1 MIRIILLLSALLLS
15 GCANYE
21 VIQKIDVDMYHLTS
35 KKGQVAI
42 VLTEKDLEVGKYYR
56 LKSITKKK

>member
-42 VLTEKDLEVGKYYR
+42 VLTSKDLEVGKYYR

>member
-1 MIRIILLLSALLLS
+1 MIRIILILCALLLS

-42 VLTEKDLEVGKYYR
+42 VLTGKDLEVGKYYR

>member
-1 MIRIILLLSALLLS
+1 MIRIALILAALLLS

-42 VLTEKDLEVGKYYR
+42 VLTSKDLQTGKYYR

>member
-1 MIRIILLLSALLLS
+1 MIRIILILSALLLS
-15 GCANYE
+15 GCANYQ

-42 VLTEKDLEVGKYYR
+42 VLTGKDLQTGKYYR